1 MSELPRK
8 AVARTAKLAALPLGY
23 AGRTAL
29 GLGKRIGG
37 ASAETVLTEV
47 QQRTAEQLFRTL
59 GDLKGGAMKFGQAMS
74 IFEAALPDE
83 LAGPYRDQLTRLQD
97 SAPPMPTM
105 TVRSILDRELGP
117 DWREQLVELDP
128 VPAAA
133 ASIGQVH
140 RGRWADGREVA
151 VKVQYPGAAE
161 ALTSDLRQLAR
172 VARSIGPLIPGL
184 DVKPLVAELQDRAV
198 EELDYALEAGAQR
211 EFAAEFADDPDIT
224 IPDVVASSGTVL
236 VTEWMESSASLAQVI
251 REGTQA
257 ERDHYGHHFL
267 RFMFGAPG
275 RTGMLHA
282 DPHPGNFRLIPRPD
296 GSPGQL
302 GVLDFGAVARLP
314 ERQLPRSIGALIRIA
329 MTEDYDQL
337 VTLLRDEGF
346 IREKVRIDADQ
357 LRAYLAPFLEPAG
370 VEEFHFSR
378 SWMQQQ
384 FRRVND
390 PRGDAYTAMLRLNLP
405 PAYMLI
411 HRTFAGG
418 VGVLSQLEATVPF
431 RQVLIDSLPGFAE

>member
-1 MSELPRK
+1 
-8 AVARTAKLAALPLGY
+8 
-23 AGRTAL
+23 
-29 GLGKRIGG
+29 
-37 ASAETVLTEV
+37 
-47 QQRTAEQLFRTL
+47 
-59 GDLKGGAMKFGQAMS
+59 
-74 IFEAALPDE
+74 
-83 LAGPYRDQLTRLQD
+83 
-97 SAPPMPTM
+97 MPTM
-105 TVRSILDRELGP
+105 TVRTILERELGP

-236 VTEWMESSASLAQVI
+236 VTEWLESPASLAQVI

-275 RTGMLHA
+275 THRHAPRGPAPRELPA
-282 DPHPGNFRLIPRPD
+282 DPPSRTAVPGSSACWTSAP
-296 GSPGQL
+296 SPGCPS
-302 GVLDFGAVARLP
+302 ATCPARSA
-314 ERQLPRSIGALIRIA
+314 R
-329 MTEDYDQL
+329 
-337 VTLLRDEGF
+337 
-346 IREKVRIDADQ
+346 
-357 LRAYLAPFLEPAG
+357 
-370 VEEFHFSR
+370 
-378 SWMQQQ
+378 
-384 FRRVND
+384 
-390 PRGDAYTAMLRLNLP
+390 
-405 PAYMLI
+405 
-411 HRTFAGG
+411 
-418 VGVLSQLEATVPF
+418 
-431 RQVLIDSLPGFAE
+431 